1 MEERRLVG
9 VGRVLAW
16 KRLRFSHW
24 ARSEVAMVVVGGGRG
39 RSEALGGVDD
49 DVALAC
55 EELPRVCLSFG
66 V

>member
-1 MEERRLVG
+1 
-9 VGRVLAW
+9 
-16 KRLRFSHW
+16 
-24 ARSEVAMVVVGGGRG
+24 MVVVGGGRG